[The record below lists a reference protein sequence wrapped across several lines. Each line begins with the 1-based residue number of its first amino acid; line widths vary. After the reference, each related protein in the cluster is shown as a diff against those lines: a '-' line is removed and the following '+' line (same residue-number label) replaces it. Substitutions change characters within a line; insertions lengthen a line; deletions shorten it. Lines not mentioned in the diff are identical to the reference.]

1 MTIPTMD
8 IRIIQNFDK
17 DEDKNSIK
25 TFYIDISLTNKQ
37 THLQGEFLVSHK
49 KI

>member
-25 TFYIDISLTNKQ
+25 TFYIDKQ
-37 THLQGEFLVSHK
+37 THLQAEFLVSHK